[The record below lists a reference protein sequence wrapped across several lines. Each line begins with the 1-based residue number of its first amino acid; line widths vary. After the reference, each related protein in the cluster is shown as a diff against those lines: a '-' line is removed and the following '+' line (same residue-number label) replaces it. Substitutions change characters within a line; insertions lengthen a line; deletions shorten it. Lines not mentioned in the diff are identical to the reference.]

1 MVQQVKSS
9 NNKKRRPAGKN
20 SRKRKSSASSRRK
33 KTNINIKMIAGAAV
47 LAVLVIVLVFAV
59 KSCGVSNKTPEK
71 VVKTLVKSYVDGDER
86 KIKKCYGVKK
96 ADKNLEKEIS
106 ATIKYFE
113 VHKPKK
119 AEINSCD
126 TIYKNGK
133 NAYVYITYSLILE
146 DGQSYPCISTY
157 MTQQNEKGKYSIL
170 TPSDITDDMKK
181 EAAARYASFMETD
194 PYKEYVTAYD
204 TFSKKNPGY
213 EEKLATK
220 LN

>member
-9 NNKKRRPAGKN
+9 KNKKRRPAGKN
-20 SRKRKSSASSRRK
+20 TRNRKYSASSRRK
-33 KTNINIKMIAGAAV
+33 KTNNIKMIAGAAV
-47 LAVLVIVLVFAV
+47 LAVLVIVLGFAV
-59 KSCGVSNKTPEK
+59 KSCGVSNKSPEK

-106 ATIKYFE
+106 ATIKYFK

-119 AEINSCD
+119 VKINACD
-126 TIYKNGK
+126 TIYQNGK

-157 MTQQNEKGKYSIL
+157 MTQQNEKGKYNIL
-170 TPSDITDDMKK
+170 APSDITDDMKK
-181 EAAARYASFMETD
+181 EAASRYASFMETD